1 MAPLSFSHYSH
12 RSISKTLEIQN
23 QVGKFDWRHQFV
35 GRVQHI
41 LRPSTNLWQNHQSL
55 IVSTHNNVLTG
66 LYLRNGSIQWRH
78 PFETSDSINFISSGF
93 ENIIGNSRCPVLS
106 VNGNGRYVRC
116 WSTDGLL
123 LSEHNLPSEYCS
135 ELENLSSNDFTILY
149 DTIVDPATAEPLL
162 LIAKLSYSKHLV
174 EFFTFGLKTTTFAS
188 VGRYQTGRWLSPDA
202 HCDLLGRTIR
212 SKTLACGSTTDG
224 LDLQL
229 LTVDLTQPS
238 NPPRQ
243 FKRIPLSTF
252 GLKNDQQT
260 AKYLSIERLPYQSN
274 EDQSTTI
281 SKPVK
286 STSLLFAVNLG
297 GDGYVILSLKSENE
311 AIEPNVELVKVL
323 PKAVKLTII
332 PLMSSEGTH
341 DSSLL
346 EFGLAA
352 LFIKEQSI
360 AYEDR
365 RDGEHNQRVFAA
377 KLVVFHLEKWVEIGA
392 LSSDQMLLEFGAK
405 SAISPIV
412 SSGKLVKRLDSTWSI
427 DRFEILP
434 IRISTENARTG
445 RNQHRFTYKMALV
458 TNDGT
463 LILLNLSGKINW
475 AREEALAEIV
485 DTMMLDLP
493 LSETDASLEQEYSFD
508 VIILRTKVGKIFAI
522 DSLTGNVIWSKYE
535 PMLKLDTDKTRFP
548 IWVQRTSAHFPH
560 SAVCTTLSELSKRSE
575 SILYSF
581 DPFTGETIESRLI
594 PHRIAQAMLINT
606 IHDEQFRRPI
616 LFLEY
621 NELRAHFYPDSDSIR
636 EQFSRHASNYYML
649 IANQT
654 SNLVVGYSFRKSDQ
668 TQPLAIP
675 VWSFNIPKTG
685 TTKIENLMAVFKRPT
700 EHVHS
705 QGRVLGDRNV
715 LYKYLNP
722 NLVAIV
728 WEAMDTQDKPLIT
741 LYLIDSITG
750 NIVYSIIHRRSRGPI
765 QIVHSE
771 NWVIYSYYNEK
782 LRRNEVSSIE
792 LFEGFEQVNGTAFSS
807 IGRNLLALPIVEQ
820 QSFIFP
826 TGIGIMTDTE
836 TQKGITNKH
845 ILISLPTGGLLEL
858 PRAFLD
864 PRRPIK
870 PSPES
875 QEEGLIP
882 YTPELPIPSEAMINY
897 NQTIFG
903 VKGITTSPTSLEST
917 SLVFAYGLDI
927 FFTRVTPSKTFDILK
942 DDFDFWLIAAVL
954 VALIVFSYLAKMLA
968 SRKSLNAAWK

>member
-1 MAPLSFSHYSH
+1 M
-12 RSISKTLEIQN
+12 
-23 QVGKFDWRHQFV
+23 
-35 GRVQHI
+35 
-41 LRPSTNLWQNHQSL
+41 
-55 IVSTHNNVLTG
+55 
-66 LYLRNGSIQWRH
+66 
-78 PFETSDSINFISSGF
+78 
-93 ENIIGNSRCPVLS
+93 
-106 VNGNGRYVRC
+106 
-116 WSTDGLL
+116 
-123 LSEHNLPSEYCS
+123 
-135 ELENLSSNDFTILY
+135 
-149 DTIVDPATAEPLL
+149 L

-508 VIILRTKVGKIFAI
+508 GKRRSIGWLFVNRISTQLSQLSALIRSIQHSITHRSHHHHHPKQSKALDDELGSLNNVDTLEPDQPIDDDDDDDDEVLIRDYFGLHKVIILRTKVGKIFAI

-675 VWSFNIPKTG
+675 VWSFNLPKTG

-728 WEAMDTQDKPLIT
+728 WEAMDTQDK
-741 LYLIDSITG
+741 
-750 NIVYSIIHRRSRGPI
+750 R
-765 QIVHSE
+765 
-771 NWVIYSYYNEK
+771 
-782 LRRNEVSSIE
+782 
-792 LFEGFEQVNGTAFSS
+792 
-807 IGRNLLALPIVEQ
+807 
-820 QSFIFP
+820 
-826 TGIGIMTDTE
+826 
-836 TQKGITNKH
+836 
-845 ILISLPTGGLLEL
+845 
-858 PRAFLD
+858 
-864 PRRPIK
+864 
-870 PSPES
+870 
-875 QEEGLIP
+875 
-882 YTPELPIPSEAMINY
+882 
-897 NQTIFG
+897 
-903 VKGITTSPTSLEST
+903 
-917 SLVFAYGLDI
+917 
-927 FFTRVTPSKTFDILK
+927 
-942 DDFDFWLIAAVL
+942 
-954 VALIVFSYLAKMLA
+954 
-968 SRKSLNAAWK
+968 